1 MRERHYY
8 VYIIANAT
16 RILYTGMGN
25 NLHRRV
31 WEHKTKQMEGFTSHF
46 NVCRL
51 VYWESF
57 DDVRDAINREKQ
69 IKRWRRE
76 KKIWLIERMNR
87 NWKDL
92 SEGWYE
98 PSKEK
103 PRALPLDSPQRG
115 SLGVTVLK
123 GRTGGG

>member
-1 MRERHYY
+1 MPLNEKLYY

-16 RILYTGMGN
+16 RVLYTGMGS

-31 WEHKTKQMEGFTSHF
+31 WQHKEKAFEGFTSHF

-57 DDVRDAINREKQ
+57 DDVRKAIGREKQ

-76 KKIWLIERMNR
+76 KKIALIEKMNP
-87 NWKDL
+87 NWHDL
-92 SEGWYE
+92 SDGWYE
-98 PSKEK
+98 HLEGKGLAPRLAMK
-103 PRALPLDSPQRG
+103 PLARG
-115 SLGVTVLK
+115 DK
-123 GRTGGG
+123 